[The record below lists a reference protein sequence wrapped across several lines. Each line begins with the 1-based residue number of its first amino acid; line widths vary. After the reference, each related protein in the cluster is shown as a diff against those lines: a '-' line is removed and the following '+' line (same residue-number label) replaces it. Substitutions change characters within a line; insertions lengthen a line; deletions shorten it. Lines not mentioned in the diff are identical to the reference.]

1 MSDSDKDLFLSE
13 MSGVKRLPESDRV
26 NDRIDGHV
34 NARAKR
40 PDISAS
46 IERRRLAAL
55 GALQTDNPLTDPE
68 HIAQV
73 GPLDIVGHRKNG
85 VQEGVYRKLR
95 LGKYEIAEKL
105 DLHRIKIKEARV
117 MVQQF
122 LQSASDNGL
131 RTVLIT
137 HGKGVHSPKPGL
149 MKSYVM
155 HWLAESDLVL
165 AWHSAQA
172 QHGATGAT
180 YVLVRKSSA
189 ARQENEETF
198 TSGR

>member
-1 MSDSDKDLFLSE
+1 MSDTDKDLFLSE
-13 MSGVKRLPESDRV
+13 MSGVKRLPESDRIET
-26 NDRIDGHV
+26 RTQ
-34 NARAKR
+34 RSAK
-40 PDISAS
+40 SAG
-46 IERRRLAAL
+46 IERRRLAASGQL
-55 GALQTDNPLTDPE
+55 DALQADNALTDPE
-68 HIAQV
+68 HIPQV
-73 GPLDIVGHRKNG
+73 GPLDIVGNRKNG

-95 LGKYEIAEKL
+95 LGKYEIAAKL
-105 DLHRIKIKEARV
+105 DLHRIKIKDARI

-122 LQSASDNGL
+122 LQSASDNAL

-137 HGKGVHSPKPGL
+137 HGKGVHSPRPGL

-180 YVLVRKSSA
+180 YVLIRKSSA
-189 ARQENEETF
+189 ARQENKERF
-198 TSGR
+198 TQGR

>member
-1 MSDSDKDLFLSE
+1 MTDTDKDLFLSE
-13 MSGVKRLPESDRV
+13 MRGVKRLPESDR
-26 NDRIDGHV
+26 IDDHA
-34 NARAKR
+34 NARATR
-40 PDISAS
+40 PAISVAIS
-46 IERRRLAAL
+46 RRRLAAL
-55 GALQTDNPLTDPE
+55 GGLHIDNPLTDPE
-68 HIAQV
+68 HIPQV

-95 LGKYEIAEKL
+95 LGKYEIAAKL
-105 DLHRIKIKEARV
+105 DLHRIKIKEAHV

-122 LQSASDNGL
+122 LQRASDNNL

-137 HGKGVHSPKPGL
+137 HGKGIHSPTPGL

-189 ARQENEETF
+189 ERQENKEHF
-198 TSGR
+198 T

>member
-1 MSDSDKDLFLSE
+1 MTDTDKDLFLSE

-26 NDRIDGHV
+26 NDRAGAH
-34 NARAKR
+34 AKR
-40 PDISAS
+40 PDLSAG

-55 GALQTDNPLTDPE
+55 GALHTDNPLTDPE
-68 HIAQV
+68 HIPEV

-95 LGKYEIAEKL
+95 LGKYDIAAKL

-122 LQSASDNGL
+122 LQRASDNGL

-137 HGKGVHSPKPGL
+137 HGKGIHSPKPGL

-165 AWHSAQA
+165 AWHSAQT

-180 YVLVRKSSA
+180 YVLIRKSDT
-189 ARQENEETF
+189 ARQENKERF
-198 TSGR
+198 TQGR

>member
-1 MSDSDKDLFLSE
+1 MTDTDKDLFLSE
-13 MSGVKRLPESDRV
+13 MSGVKRLPESDR
-26 NDRIDGHV
+26 IDGHA

-40 PDISAS
+40 PAISAS
-46 IERRRLAAL
+46 VERRRLAAL

-68 HIAQV
+68 HIGQV

-95 LGKYEIAEKL
+95 LGKYEIGAKL
-105 DLHRIKIKEARV
+105 DLHRIKIKEAR
-117 MVQQF
+117 MLVQQF
-122 LQSASDNGL
+122 LQNASDNSL

-137 HGKGVHSPKPGL
+137 HGKGIHSPTPGL

-155 HWLAESDLVL
+155 HWLAESNLVL

-180 YVLVRKSSA
+180 YILIKQSGA
-189 ARQENEETF
+189 ARQETTEHFNQE
-198 TSGR
+198 R